1 MEIRLF
7 TSQSPEYEAALELR
21 YRLLREP
28 LGLTFTKED
37 IAAEAD
43 QKHLGLYDGE
53 RIIGNLTIVDK
64 GGDTLK
70 LRQFAIDSEYQ
81 GKGLSYIL
89 MEAAEQYAKA
99 HGYKKVSGH
108 ARKSVVPI
116 YIKMGYSIVGEEFE
130 EVTIP
135 HLEIEKML

>member
-7 TSQSPEYEAALELR
+7 TSQSPEYKTALELR

-28 LGLTFTKED
+28 LGLNFTEED

-53 RIIGNLTIVDK
+53 RIIGNLSMVEN

-89 MEAAEQYAKA
+89 MEAGEKYAKE

-116 YIKMGYSIVGEEFE
+116 YIKMGYNIVGEEFE

-135 HLEIEKML
+135 HLEIEKVM